1 MAKKLKP
8 ADFEAIISILSTK
21 ERNKL
26 RDQHLSVEWLEKN
39 IERCKNLMKRD
50 VYIGIPWFVAYTIS
64 LWQVG
69 LNNITAVIFVIGVVY
84 FIYTTFTTGTYGA
97 NQRRVRVYEDLLKKL
112 K

>member
-8 ADFEAIISILSTK
+8 SDFEAIISILSTK

-26 RDQHLSVEWLEKN
+26 RAQHLSVEWLEEN

-69 LNNITAVIFVIGVVY
+69 YNNITAVIFVIGIVY
-84 FIYTTFTTGTYGA
+84 FIYTTFTTGSYGT
-97 NQRRVRVYEDLLKKL
+97 NQRRVKVYEDLLKKL

>member
-26 RDQHLSVEWLEKN
+26 RDQHLSVEWLEEN

-69 LNNITAVIFVIGVVY
+69 YNNITAVIFVIGIVY
-84 FIYTTFTTGTYGA
+84 FIYTTFTTGSYGT
-97 NQRRVRVYEDLLKKL
+97 NQRRVKVYEDLLKKL